1 MKDQFDLDDLFETKL
16 DELSEDKSS
25 AAMPAKP
32 VVMLGDDRH
41 AGYSDHVAW
50 SAEQTR
56 KGIGC
61 LLPTVLVVI
70 ALAVGFGLGALV
82 GSWRSSGGDVVEPD
96 TDPASKTY
104 VAMFYD
110 DKQLGSYTK
119 SQRDFLNSANTSI
132 WLDERK
138 VVWRKIDVE
147 PLDVSQLEPEFQ
159 TMAEKHRSKMP
170 WIVIARG
177 TKFASEAIENEEQAM
192 RILQKWIK

>member
-1 MKDQFDLDDLFETKL
+1 VKEQFDLDDLFEPDQPQPTTGRTTTVP
-16 DELSEDKSS
+16 E
-25 AAMPAKP
+25 KP
-32 VVMLGDDRH
+32 VGEIVINPLSPAVVELMTGKPR
-41 AGYSDHVAW
+41 GSDA
-50 SAEQTR
+50 A
-56 KGIGC
+56 KGC
-61 LLPTVLVVI
+61 LLPSVLVVI

-82 GSWRSSGGDVVEPD
+82 GSWRSAGGDVVEPD
-96 TDPASKTY
+96 TNPSSKTF

-110 DKQLGSYTK
+110 DKQLDSYTK

-132 WLDERK
+132 WLDERN

-147 PLDVSQLEPEFQ
+147 PLEVSQLEPEFQ